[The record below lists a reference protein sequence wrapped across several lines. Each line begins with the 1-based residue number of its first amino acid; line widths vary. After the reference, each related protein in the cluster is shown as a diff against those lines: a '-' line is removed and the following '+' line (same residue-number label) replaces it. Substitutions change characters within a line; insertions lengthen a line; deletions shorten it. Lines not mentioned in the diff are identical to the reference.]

1 MALIASTSSPSC
13 PNDCW
18 TTSLRRL
25 SPATVAVCAV
35 SPHPSLA
42 GAAYPLQ
49 PPQGGFPS
57 PCWLGSARRSPA
69 GSGFVNAHHHRTGEH
84 QMPFPSPTN
93 SATLIGKLTRDPELR
108 TVSTSAGDRSVL
120 TLGIAVRKPIK
131 PDQDDTPT
139 ADFFDVTV
147 WGPLAETGAAHLT
160 KGRLVGVSARL
171 EPTAWETADGAKR
184 RGMEVIAGAV
194 EFLDRPR
201 RDTDS
206 EQQSQDVPVAA

>member
-1 MALIASTSSPSC
+1 MVVGRGH
-13 PNDCW
+13 
-18 TTSLRRL
+18 LRWL
-25 SPATVAVCAV
+25 SPVTVAVCAL

-57 PCWLGSARRSPA
+57 PCGLGSARRSSA

-93 SATLIGKLTRDPELR
+93 SATLIGKLTREPELR
-108 TVSTSAGDRSVL
+108 TVSTSAGERSVP

-131 PDQDDTPT
+131 TEQDDTPT

-147 WGPLAETGAAHLT
+147 WGALAETCAAHLA
-160 KGRLVGVSARL
+160 KGRLVGGSARL
-171 EPTAWETADGAKR
+171 APTAGEAAGRAKR
-184 RGMEVIAGAV
+184 RGMEVIAGTV
-194 EFLDRPR
+194 EFLER
-201 RDTDS
+201 
-206 EQQSQDVPVAA
+206 